1 MENILQKI
9 FTHYLSDDD
18 LNKKEKTIKNIPG
31 IKKVN
36 YPAQRNID
44 LYQTKKYFIK
54 FDKRTTDQKKYILT
68 KNSLHLGKFPK
79 EILINNILHKELP
92 NNIVKIHNY
101 YFNSNK
107 QILIMEN
114 IPMTLKEYITKYSK
128 DTNKLGSLFT
138 QIFLLFA
145 ILQDKYKFMHK
156 DLTLSNILLKHY
168 PNENITYTYQN
179 KPYTI
184 KSYNVAPVV
193 IDLATSTILKL
204 NNTDFI
210 IYDTETL
217 NNKQYS
223 HNCEYF

>member
-79 EILINNILHKELP
+79 EILINNILQKELP

-101 YFNSNK
+101 YFNNTK

-156 DLTLSNILLKHY
+156 DLTLSNILIKHY
-168 PNENITYTYQN
+168 PYENITYTFQN

-184 KSYNVAPVV
+184 K
-193 IDLATSTILKL
+193 K
-204 NNTDFI
+204 
-210 IYDTETL
+210 
-217 NNKQYS
+217 NK
-223 HNCEYF
+223 